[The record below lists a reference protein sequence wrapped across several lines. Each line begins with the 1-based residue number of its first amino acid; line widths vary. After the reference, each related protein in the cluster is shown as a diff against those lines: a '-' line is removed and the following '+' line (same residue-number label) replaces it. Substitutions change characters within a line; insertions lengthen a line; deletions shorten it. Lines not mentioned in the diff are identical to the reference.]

1 MPLTEK
7 DISGSVA
14 RALREQLGMT
24 QTAFWGAVGVKQSVG
39 CRYEAD
45 MPIPLPV
52 RILIVANYVADL
64 RVNASTADS
73 VHELKK
79 LGQVQSSVRRAAD
92 VAEKLRGTLD
102 EAAKQILD
110 ARKALARI

>member
-52 RILIVANYVADL
+52 RILIVARYVSGVQIDAGTPEG
-64 RVNASTADS
+64 VA
-73 VHELKK
+73 ELTK
-79 LGQVQSSVRRAAD
+79 LGGVQSKFKDATKTAAAVRSALDAAAVQIQRAS
-92 VAEKLRGTLD
+92 EKL
-102 EAAKQILD
+102 ANI
-110 ARKALARI
+110 